1 MDGPCTCGICI
12 WSILFNSS
20 DCKSNSVVVGG
31 GFFTAREE
39 TSRVWVG
46 AVDWSF
52 PCRGPVVLGLS
63 LVDTRSF
70 SEVEGFFV
78 SFKCLVR
85 MTLATCSTSK
95 AGGVEPSFVVDLVGM
110 SAFEDP
116 CGGFS

>member
-1 MDGPCTCGICI
+1 M
-12 WSILFNSS
+12 
-20 DCKSNSVVVGG
+20 
-31 GFFTAREE
+31 
-39 TSRVWVG
+39 
-46 AVDWSF
+46 
-52 PCRGPVVLGLS
+52 VLGLS

-78 SFKCLVR
+78 SFECLVR